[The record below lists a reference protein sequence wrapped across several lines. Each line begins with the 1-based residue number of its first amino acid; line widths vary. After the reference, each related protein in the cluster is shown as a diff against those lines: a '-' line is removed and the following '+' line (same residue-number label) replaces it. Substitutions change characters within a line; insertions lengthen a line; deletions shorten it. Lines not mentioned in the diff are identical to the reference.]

1 MTSHIFLV
9 VVFAAFVSLIFAVL
23 MRDDPH
29 EQLRV
34 GTYLFLGFLGSAIAV
49 GWLMY
54 PFPL

>member
-1 MTSHIFLV
+1 MTSHILLI
-9 VVFAAFVSLIFAVL
+9 VVFAALASLVFAVL
-23 MRDDPH
+23 MRDDPR

-34 GTYLFLGFLGSAIAV
+34 GTYLFLGFVGSAIAM